1 MKKSQLKNI
10 IKESIKEVIKEQLTN
25 PGYVCD
31 DSNCLDRSN
40 PQNNQSFIQGASGQ
54 IPTFPGLNACLN
66 SGCAGSD
73 LCKQCQRSIW
83 PGFQSWANSFMSQ
96 PPFSSTNPN
105 QPCNFICDRIQTFQN
120 NCSNTTGPQHKN
132 KLGCKI
138 QLAQMLTHPSHYGC
152 SC

>member
-1 MKKSQLKNI
+1 MKKSQLRNI
-10 IKESIKEVIKEQLTN
+10 IKTVIKEQLTN
-25 PGYVCD
+25 HGFVCQD
-31 DSNCLDRSN
+31 GNCLDCSN
-40 PQNNQSFIQGASGQ
+40 PMYSTQYCLNTQAN
-54 IPTFPGLNACLN
+54 TFPTLNQCLN
-66 SGCAGSD
+66 SGCSGD

-105 QPCNFICDRIQTFQN
+105 QPCNFICDRIQTWQN